1 MAESIIYGVAQTI
14 IENLG
19 SQFFQEIG
27 KICGVEEQIEKLKGT
42 VSRIQAILKD
52 AEEQQHHDH
61 QVKDWLEKL
70 KGAVDEAD
78 KLLSKYGTKT
88 SQQRAGKKITKKVL
102 TFFSNS
108 NQIAFRFSMNEK
120 LKKIRKK
127 LDAIV
132 KDSEDFKLKV
142 IPVEREQDIGDQHV
156 RVPGNGLSACTT
168 VAAAEGLDKE
178 KID

>member
-1 MAESIIYGVAQTI
+1 MGA
-14 IENLG
+14 
-19 SQFFQEIG
+19 QFFQEIG
-27 KICGVEEQIEKLKGT
+27 KICSVEEEIEKLKGT

-61 QVKDWLEKL
+61 QVKDWFEKL

-102 TFFSNS
+102 DFFSNS

-142 IPVEREQDIGDQHV
+142 IPTEREEDAGDQKA
-156 RVPGNGLSACTT
+156 RVPEIGLPACTT
-168 VAAAEGLDKE
+168 VATAKALDRE
-178 KID
+178 KIN